1 MKSSST
7 DRKTIKTIFY
17 ERMGKYFNKNYK
29 NNSSSKINKISVE
42 DNKKNFKTIKISLKN
57 KDNNKNINQRI
68 KRPNQRRV
76 LSPNNSNSLSINF
89 RRIPS
94 LHVNLGEKFKIKN
107 FEKINII
114 TKNNENFLLHSE
126 RLKKN
131 NILLNK

>member
-42 DNKKNFKTIKISLKN
+42 DNKKIFKTIKISLKN

-68 KRPNQRRV
+68 K
-76 LSPNNSNSLSINF
+76 
-89 RRIPS
+89 
-94 LHVNLGEKFKIKN
+94 
-107 FEKINII
+107 
-114 TKNNENFLLHSE
+114 
-126 RLKKN
+126 
-131 NILLNK
+131 

>member
-1 MKSSST
+1 MKEWENIS
-7 DRKTIKTIFY
+7 I
-17 ERMGKYFNKNYK
+17 KNY
-29 NNSSSKINKISVE
+29 SSSKINKISVE
-42 DNKKNFKTIKISLKN
+42 DNKKIFKTIKISLKN

-68 KRPNQRRV
+68 KRPNQSRV